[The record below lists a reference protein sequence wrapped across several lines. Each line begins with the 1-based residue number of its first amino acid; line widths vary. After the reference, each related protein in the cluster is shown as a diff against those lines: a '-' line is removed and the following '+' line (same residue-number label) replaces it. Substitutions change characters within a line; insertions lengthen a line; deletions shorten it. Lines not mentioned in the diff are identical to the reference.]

1 MDTLIAGNGMTESPI
16 LNEVQSE
23 DQPTRRWFAVQ
34 VFTGQEEKVKR
45 FVLEEAR
52 RLGLGDL
59 ITDVHIP
66 TEKKVEMR
74 AGKRKVKDVIN
85 FPGYMFV
92 EMVLTLQTR
101 HFLLNS
107 PSVLNFVGP
116 HNEPHPLSE
125 TDVKRI
131 IGRMGSN
138 DEPTLDHRYKVGEQ
152 VKIIDGPF
160 NDFTGTLQ
168 EINEEKKR
176 LKVMVSIFGRS
187 TPVELNFTQVE
198 PIN

>member
-1 MDTLIAGNGMTESPI
+1 MTEQPI
-16 LNEVQSE
+16 QQEAGTEAEQAK
-23 DQPTRRWFAVQ
+23 RWYAVQ

-45 FVLEEAR
+45 FVLDEAR
-52 RLGLGDL
+52 RVGLGDL

-101 HFLLNS
+101 HFLLNA

-116 HNEPHPLSE
+116 NNAPHPLND

-131 IGRMGSN
+131 IGRMGSS

-160 NDFTGTLQ
+160 NDFNGTLQ

-198 PIN
+198 PIS

>member
-1 MDTLIAGNGMTESPI
+1 MTETVERLDS
-16 LNEVQSE
+16 SGE
-23 DQPTRRWFAVQ
+23 DLLVKRWYAVQ

-45 FVLEEAR
+45 YVLDEAR
-52 RLGLGDL
+52 RVGLGDQ

-116 HNEPHPLSE
+116 NNEPHPLSD

-131 IGRMGSN
+131 IGRMGAN
-138 DEPTLDHRYKVGEQ
+138 DEPTLDHHYKLGET

-168 EINEEKKR
+168 EINDEKKR

-198 PIN
+198 PIA

>member
-1 MDTLIAGNGMTESPI
+1 MTET
-16 LNEVQSE
+16 
-23 DQPTRRWFAVQ
+23 TRRPDNLDEVPLVKRWYAVQ

-45 FVLEEAR
+45 YVLEEAR
-52 RLGLGDL
+52 RVGLGDQ

-92 EMVLTLQTR
+92 EMILTLQTR

-116 HNEPHPLSE
+116 NNEPHSLSD

-131 IGRMGSN
+131 IGRMGAS
-138 DEPTLDHRYKVGEQ
+138 DEPTLDHRYKLGET

-168 EINEEKKR
+168 EINDEKKR

>member
-1 MDTLIAGNGMTESPI
+1 MDTGMT
-16 LNEVQSE
+16 
-23 DQPTRRWFAVQ
+23 DQPIQQDAVTESEPAKRWYAVQ

-45 FVLEEAR
+45 FVLDEAR
-52 RLGLGDL
+52 RVGLGDL

-74 AGKRKVKDVIN
+74 SGKRKVKDVIN

-92 EMVLTLQTR
+92 EMVLNLQTR
-101 HFLLNS
+101 HFLLNA

-116 HNEPHPLSE
+116 HNEPHPLSD

-131 IGRMGSN
+131 IGRMGSS
-138 DEPTLDHRYKVGEQ
+138 DEPTFDHRYKVGET
-152 VKIIDGPF
+152 VKIVDGPF
-160 NDFTGTLQ
+160 NDFNGTLQ

-198 PIN
+198 PIS

>member
-1 MDTLIAGNGMTESPI
+1 MKTMPDSTPVPDGTAIQEPS
-16 LNEVQSE
+16 
-23 DQPTRRWFAVQ
+23 RRWYAIQ

-45 FVLEEAR
+45 YVLEEAE
-52 RLGLGDL
+52 RLGLGDQ

-74 AGKRKVKDVIN
+74 GGKRKVKDVIN

-92 EMVLTLQTR
+92 EMVLTLKSR

-116 HNEPHPLSE
+116 NNEPHPLSDV
-125 TDVKRI
+125 DVKRI
-131 IGRMGSN
+131 IGRMGSA
-138 DEPTLDHRYKVGEQ
+138 DEPTLDHRFKVAEM

-160 NDFTGTLQ
+160 NDFTGSVQ
-168 EINEEKKR
+168 EINEERKR

-187 TPVELNFTQVE
+187 TPVDLSFAQVE
-198 PIN
+198 PID